1 MSNYTMTGKVNRIIE
16 ETGTSKK
23 GDSWNKSTVVVD
35 NGSEY
40 NNLVPVVFFGDKASN
55 ADCAEGD
62 KVEVTFYVGGR
73 EWQNRFFADI
83 SGDTLKVLES
93 TGSKTA
99 APAARQTQQEV
110 FDNSSEDSLPF

>member
-1 MSNYTMTGKVNRIIE
+1 MSNYTMTGRVNKIVK

-40 NNLVPVVFFGDKASN
+40 NNLVPIVFFGDRAAN
-55 ADCAEGD
+55 AACAEGD

-73 EWQNRFFADI
+73 EWQDRFFADI
-83 SGDTLKVLES
+83 SGDTLKVLDE
-93 TGSKTA
+93 TGKTNV
-99 APAARQTQQEV
+99 PAAKQTPQEV
-110 FDNSSEDSLPF
+110 FDNSQSYDDLPF

>member
-1 MSNYTMTGKVNRIIE
+1 MSNYTMTGKVNKIIK

-40 NNLVPVVFFGDKASN
+40 NNLVPVVFFGDRASN
-55 ADCAEGD
+55 AACAEGD

-73 EWQNRFFADI
+73 EWQDRFFADI
-83 SGDTLKVLES
+83 SGDTLTVLNATS
-93 TGSKTA
+93 A
-99 APAARQTQQEV
+99 APAPATKQTKQEV
-110 FDNSSEDSLPF
+110 FDGESDDLPF